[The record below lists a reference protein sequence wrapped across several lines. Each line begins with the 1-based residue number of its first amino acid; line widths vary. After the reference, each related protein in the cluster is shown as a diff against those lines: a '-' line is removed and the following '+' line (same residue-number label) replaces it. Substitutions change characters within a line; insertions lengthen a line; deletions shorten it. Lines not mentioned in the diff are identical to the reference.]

1 MPRKCSIVGCR
12 GNYDRRKSADYDDN
26 NACSVFGFPKDPDR
40 LRKWLRIIP
49 QENMTR
55 NKISDYMGVCQRHF
69 DPRYIVRH
77 YTFHRSDGSVFSTPR
92 DIPVLSND
100 AIPTIFPIMPSC
112 SPTVSPSMVPLL
124 KRQTAEDRCAEA
136 SVKGDELF
144 QKRVAEDCIP
154 SYRLLKSN
162 IQSRSI
168 KLGMNWM
175 LVKIT

>member
-12 GNYDRRKSADYDDN
+12 GNYDKRKSADNDDN
-26 NACSVFGFPKDPDR
+26 NACSVFGFPKDADR

-92 DIPVLSND
+92 DVPVLSYD
-100 AIPTIFPIMPSC
+100 AIPTIFPIKPSC
-112 SPTVSPSMVPLL
+112 SQTVSPPVVPPL
-124 KRQTAEDRCAEA
+124 KRQNLEDRCAEA
-136 SVKGDELF
+136 SVKTDELF
-144 QKRVAEDCIP
+144 RKRVADDSIP

-162 IQSRSI
+162 VRSRSI
-168 KLGMNWM
+168 KLGMDRK
-175 LVKIT
+175 LVKMF